1 MISKKEFLKTVETMR
16 RDGVPITILNV
27 MIRTDLPRA
36 KVVAWIMEDE
46 ATEEV
51 TEPDDLDRLR
61 QELRA
66 QIDRVKKIE
75 MPKLPQLPKKRSWQV
90 AATLG
95 FVFGPLGL
103 FYASPVALAA
113 SASSFYVAALVVL
126 HYLPFVGPAILGYI
140 IPLVHIGCAAL
151 NAYYAFFKKKAK

>member
-1 MISKKEFLKTVETMR
+1 MTSKKEFQKIVEKMR
-16 RDGVPITILNV
+16 QDGVPLTLVNV
-27 MIRTDLPRA
+27 MIRTDLPRIT
-36 KVVAWIMEDE
+36 VVEWLV
-46 ATEEV
+46 EEPQA
-51 TEPDDLDRLR
+51 EELPEMDDLQRLR
-61 QELRA
+61 QELRNQVA
-66 QIDRVKKIE
+66 RVKGVQLPNL
-75 MPKLPQLPKKRSWQV
+75 PKLPKKRSWQV

-113 SASSFYVAALVVL
+113 SASAFYVGALALL

-140 IPLVHIGCAAL
+140 VPLVHIGCAGL